1 MTSVYMINRKFF
13 FDHVRANL
21 FSGHLQQRQVDGM
34 SAILDYWESK
44 LSNDD
49 DRWLA
54 YALAT
59 TFHETAFT
67 MQPIEEIGK
76 GRGDPYGE
84 PDPETGQSYYGRGFV
99 QLTWKYNYQK
109 MGKLL
114 GVDLVDHPELALQ
127 LDIATKVLF
136 VGMID
141 GIFTGK
147 KLGDFFNSTEDDWI
161 DARTIINGHDH
172 AGQIAQYG
180 RNFYAAISYTT
191 AVPEMAAAAN
201 TSVRAVK
208 AARIKRSP
216 PRAKSARHRA

>member
-1 MTSVYMINRKFF
+1 MLIAWAQKHKLRGGRLVARLRALARRHMTSVYMINRKFF

-21 FSGHLQQRQVDGM
+21 FSGHLQQRQVDGI

-84 PDPETGQSYYGRGFV
+84 PDPETGQTYYGRGFV

-114 GVDLVDHPELALQ
+114 GVDLVDHLEPALP
-127 LDIATKVLF
+127 LDIATTV
-136 VGMID
+136 
-141 GIFTGK
+141 
-147 KLGDFFNSTEDDWI
+147 
-161 DARTIINGHDH
+161 
-172 AGQIAQYG
+172 
-180 RNFYAAISYTT
+180 
-191 AVPEMAAAAN
+191 
-201 TSVRAVK
+201 
-208 AARIKRSP
+208 
-216 PRAKSARHRA
+216 